1 MGVFEKIIIQ
11 GDEVLELIPQRA
23 PIVMI
28 DKVYHSTESST
39 VTGLLIKED
48 NIFCKNGLF
57 QESGIV
63 ENIAQSAA
71 ARIGYFCKM
80 NNTIPPVGFIGAVKN
95 LKIFFLPASGSEL
108 VTEITVM
115 HEVMECN
122 IIFGKVSCNGQQVA
136 ECEMKV
142 FIQK

>member
-1 MGVFEKIIIQ
+1 
-11 GDEVLELIPQRA
+11 
-23 PIVMI
+23 
-28 DKVYHSTESST
+28 
-39 VTGLLIKED
+39 LIKDD

-80 NNTIPPVGFIGAVKN
+80 SNTIPPIGFIGAVKN

-122 IIFGKVSCNGQQVA
+122 IISGKVSCNGQQVA

>member
-11 GDEVLELIPQRA
+11 GDAVLEFIPQRA

-28 DKVYHSTESST
+28 DKVFRSDESST
-39 VTGLLIKED
+39 LTGLLIKDD
-48 NIFCKNGLF
+48 NIFCKNGFF

-95 LKIFFLPASGSEL
+95 LKIYFLPASGSEL
-108 VTEITVM
+108 LTEITVM
-115 HEVMECN
+115 YEVMECN
-122 IIFGKVSCNGQQVA
+122 VISGKISCNGQQVA